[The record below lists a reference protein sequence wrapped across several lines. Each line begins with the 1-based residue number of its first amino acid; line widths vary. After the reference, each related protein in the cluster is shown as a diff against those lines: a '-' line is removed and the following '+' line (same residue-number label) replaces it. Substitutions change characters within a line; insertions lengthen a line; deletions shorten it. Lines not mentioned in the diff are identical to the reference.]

1 MKKEPFRFWLLL
13 YEAFLATAEQHRIYS
28 MKTKDKEDD
37 RIAPIDIV
45 ADSHIGLIRECNEDS
60 YAYCV
65 NDEDKNAMVAVA
77 DGIGGHEGGDI
88 ASSLC
93 LQTIAADWRL
103 NKYAST
109 KSPNK
114 IKNFLETQIIAANK
128 RIYDLN
134 QSFNVQ
140 HPMGTTIVSGV
151 FYPGYLTTAHAGDS
165 RCYRLRNGV
174 LSQLT
179 EDHSYVAELVRN
191 NLISLE
197 EARVHPFSHIIS
209 KSVGPV
215 MELEVELNTYERKPG
230 DRYIFCSDGLTG
242 HLEDIEIETILY
254 DSTNPYEAVRELL
267 YASLRGGGEDNIT
280 VLCVYT

>member
-1 MKKEPFRFWLLL
+1 MSSK
-13 YEAFLATAEQHRIYS
+13 
-28 MKTKDKEDD
+28 KTKSQKLS
-37 RIAPIDIV
+37 PIDIV
-45 ADSHIGLIRECNEDS
+45 ADSHVGLIRECNEDS

-65 NDEDKNAMVAVA
+65 NTDDQNAFVAIA

-88 ASSLC
+88 ASCLC
-93 LQTIAADWRL
+93 LQTMVSAWR
-103 NKYAST
+103 NNEFANTSST
-109 KSPNK
+109 KK
-114 IKNFLETQIIAANK
+114 IKKYLESQVHRANQL
-128 RIYDLN
+128 IYDLN
-134 QSFNVQ
+134 QSYNIQ
-140 HPMGTTIVSGV
+140 HPMGTTIVAGV
-151 FYPGYLTTAHAGDS
+151 FYPDSLMLAHAGDS
-165 RCYRLRNGV
+165 RCYRMRNGV

-179 EDHSYVAELVRN
+179 QDHSYVAELVRN

-215 MELEVELNTYERKPG
+215 LGLEVELNSFERKPG
-230 DRYIFCSDGLTG
+230 DRYLLCSDGMTA

-254 DSTNPYEAVRELL
+254 DASTPYEAVRELL